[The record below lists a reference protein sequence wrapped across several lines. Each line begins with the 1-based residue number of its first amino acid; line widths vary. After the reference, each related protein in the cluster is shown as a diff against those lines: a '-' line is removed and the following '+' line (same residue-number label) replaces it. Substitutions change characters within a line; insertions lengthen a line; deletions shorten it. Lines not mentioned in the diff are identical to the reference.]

1 MSLRNIATGSVSL
14 DLQEGI
20 RYKVRRLERRD
31 MRPATLLPDTPLL
44 DAFSLEKRLADSTLR
59 ASTASPDAP
68 PGSGTIE
75 RGVSLAGCTASLH
88 HTSHQCGWGR
98 GGASSTNITA
108 LGTLTLLLQA
118 GSPASYLFLGSPPS
132 DGPAAAPP
140 LGSDNGL
147 LQTAHPPSHSG
158 PYPYCV
164 VF

>member
-31 MRPATLLPDTPLL
+31 MRPAPLLPDTPLL
-44 DAFSLEKRLADSTLR
+44 DAFSLERRLADSTP
-59 ASTASPDAP
+59 SPDAP
-68 PGSGTIE
+68 PGGGTME
-75 RGVSLAGCTASLH
+75 REVSLAGCTASLH